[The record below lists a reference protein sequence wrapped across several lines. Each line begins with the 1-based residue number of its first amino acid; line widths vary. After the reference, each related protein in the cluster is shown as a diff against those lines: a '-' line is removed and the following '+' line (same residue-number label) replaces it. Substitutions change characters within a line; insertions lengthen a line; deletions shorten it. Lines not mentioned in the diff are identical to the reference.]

1 MIENKLVITVEC
13 NRCGNQAET
22 KTVAAV
28 VVAAVVEE
36 LLAGARL
43 SAVEARWPRANRQ

>member
-28 VVAAVVEE
+28 ACSWADGPGQIDSKE
-36 LLAGARL
+36 LMKN
-43 SAVEARWPRANRQ
+43 E